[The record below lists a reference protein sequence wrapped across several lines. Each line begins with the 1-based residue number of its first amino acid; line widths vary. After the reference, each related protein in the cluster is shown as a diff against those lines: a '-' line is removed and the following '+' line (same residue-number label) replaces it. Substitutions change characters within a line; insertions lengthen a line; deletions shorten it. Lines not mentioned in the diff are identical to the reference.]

1 MSDHPLGPVPQAE
14 RRSFLANLWVLLGF
28 TFFSATMW
36 TGGSVGASFPDP
48 LSLTL
53 VVVLGN
59 LILGVYAALLAV
71 VSQRSGLSTVL
82 QLRRCLGLRG
92 NRLAEAILGLT
103 QVGWYAWGTATVA
116 LLVSRHFELGQPYEA
131 LLMVTFGLLFCFT
144 SFLGFS
150 GLKWLSLL
158 SVPLLTLF
166 IGLCVVQALGDYSS
180 RQVLEGGA
188 GAAGAGPTLT
198 WTQALTLI
206 VGTYV
211 SGGTQVGNWTRFAR
225 TPSHA
230 LWASLAAFFVGNG
243 LMIGAGAI
251 CGLVYRRSDF
261 VEIMAMQGLVGTG
274 VGLLLLNLWTTQNNT
289 IYSFAIAGC
298 SFLNTTRRKLVTLV
312 GSVVGIALALAGIY
326 EWLVPYLLLMGTY
339 IPPLGG
345 IILADQLLAR
355 RRGPTPELKGIRWAG
370 VGAYA
375 VGALAAAFLPG
386 IPTINGMLAALVA
399 YVLLGSVK
407 SQEVPAVVK
416 QSPNP

>member
-1 MSDHPLGPVPQAE
+1 MSEYPLGPVPPTA

-36 TGGSVGASFPDP
+36 TGGSVGAAFPDP
-48 LSLTL
+48 LALTL
-53 VVVLGN
+53 VVVAGN
-59 LILGVYAALLAV
+59 LILGLYAALLAL
-71 VSQRSGLSTVL
+71 VSQGSGLSTVL

-116 LLVSRHFELGQPYEA
+116 LLVSRHFELGLPWEWA
-131 LLMVTFGLLFCFT
+131 LMVTFGLLFCFT

-166 IGLCVVQALGDYSS
+166 IGICVVQALQDYST
-180 RQVLEGGA
+180 QGFAVGA
-188 GAAGAGPTLT
+188 PGEAPGTTLT

-225 TPSHA
+225 TRGHA

-261 VEIMAMQGLVGTG
+261 VEIMAMQGLVGIG

-298 SFLNTTRRKLVTLV
+298 SFLNTSRRKLVTLG

-345 IILADQLLAR
+345 LILGDQLLGRWRPA
-355 RRGPTPELKGIRWAG
+355 GPIAKGIRWTG
-370 VGAYA
+370 VAAYGL
-375 VGALAAAFLPG
+375 GALAAAFHPG
-386 IPTINGMLAALVA
+386 IPTINGMLVALVA
-399 YVLLGSVK
+399 FVTLGLLEPQTHPSK
-407 SQEVPAVVK
+407 PRTE
-416 QSPNP
+416 